1 MRRQAMILSLVGIAL
16 VSGRGLADDAA
27 TPATQEQPSAVEM
40 NEQETAFQE
49 LLKDAVLVG
58 TFSVD
63 GRNGTPKPERYTI
76 GGVTKVAGDRWIVQ
90 ARITYG
96 DTDIPVPVPVQVNWA
111 GDTPMISVTNL
122 SIPLLGSE
130 FTSRV
135 LFYGDRYAGTWQHG
149 KVGGHMRGRIEK
161 AAPAESESSTDEPSD
176 R

>member
-76 GGVTKVAGDRWIVQ
+76 GGVTKVAGDRWIVPG
-90 ARITYG
+90 ADHVRRYG
-96 DTDIPVPVPVQVNWA
+96 HSGA
-111 GDTPMISVTNL
+111 GPGAGE
-122 SIPLLGSE
+122 LG
-130 FTSRV
+130 
-135 LFYGDRYAGTWQHG
+135 
-149 KVGGHMRGRIEK
+149 GRH
-161 AAPAESESSTDEPSD
+161 ADDLRDEPVDSAGGEPVHFAGAVLRGPVCRD
-176 R
+176 LAAR